1 MDTKPP
7 ASRNRKI
14 INMIKVDMNP
24 YLGKVNVSSFIKD
37 ELFRRSDGQGKNKFI
52 SRTLR

>member
-1 MDTKPP
+1 MDTQPP
-7 ASRNRKI
+7 ASRKI

-37 ELFRRSDGQGKNKFI
+37 ELFRRSSDGYGRNKFM
-52 SRTLR
+52 SKTLK